1 MHYRRR
7 KSLVDGRSLSTD
19 LADEQSTS
27 IVFRRMGEIAKSG
40 DEFWGIEKEY
50 LPVEVLKRKKTTI
63 LEKQIQREK
72 DKKGATNPYIYA
84 SLEPDFKVKASA
96 VQAKYVQH

>member
-7 KSLVDGRSLSTD
+7 KSLVDGRTLSTD

-27 IVFRRMGEIAKSG
+27 IVFRQMGEIAKSG

-50 LPVEVLKRKKTTI
+50 LPVEVLKRKK
-63 LEKQIQREK
+63 KQSWKNKFNERK
-72 DKKGATNPYIYA
+72 LKKEQPTHTFMH
-84 SLEPDFKVKASA
+84 L
-96 VQAKYVQH
+96 